1 MNLSPED
8 FEKLPAWREVKD
20 WPGKVLG
27 VVNKCNRGI
36 AKANR
41 ELVRNGNPKAQF
53 DVNKLTEFRVTVLAR
68 SESGQIQW
76 HDKPKSGQ
84 ISSECGQIKPESGQI
99 NSESGTINHVKPY
112 DTDAQDRAVLE
123 VIRNHPGIKLDAI
136 FLEIKTSTRSV
147 RRVLERLSANDKI
160 EYRGSKRTGGWFIKT

>member
-68 SESGQIQW
+68 SESGQIKW

-99 NSESGTINHVKPY
+99 KQAKPY
-112 DTDAQDRAVLE
+112 DTDAQDHATLE
-123 VIRNHPGIKLDAI
+123 VIRNKPGIKLEAI
-136 FLEIKTSTRSV
+136 FLEIRTPTRSV
-147 RRVLERLSANDKI
+147 RRVLERLSASGKI
-160 EYRGSKRTGGWFIKT
+160 EYRGSKRTGGWFVKP

>member
-53 DVNKLTEFRVTVLAR
+53 DVNELTEFRVTVLAR
-68 SESGQIQW
+68 SESGQIKW

-84 ISSECGQIKPESGQI
+84 ISSECGQIKQA
-99 NSESGTINHVKPY
+99 KPY
-112 DTDAQDRAVLE
+112 DTDAQDHATLE
-123 VIRNHPGIKLDAI
+123 VIRNKPGIKLEAI
-136 FLEIKTSTRSV
+136 FLEIRTPTRSV
-147 RRVLERLSANDKI
+147 RRVLERLSASDKI
-160 EYRGSKRTGGWFIKT
+160 EYRGSKRTGGWFVKP